1 MLKELQKLGWEIPGR
16 LKLLRHRF
24 LQVSQIN
31 TGISPPWAIRFGD
44 DSNLEEEDDI
54 E

>member
-24 LQVSQIN
+24 RHLSGDEI
-31 TGISPPWAIRFGD
+31 GISPP
-44 DSNLEEEDDI
+44 
-54 E
+54 